1 VPTLTFADKAPI
13 WLFAAI
19 PGAEAPKDQSCENP
33 SQSSRIGAPA
43 SSMDG
48 VQLPSSCDSKRATR
62 KRASGFTGQPLKMSL
77 NACAKVLAKP
87 RMRRLELKFSVSSDR
102 RGYCTAL
109 GTLVRRMKTRRARI
123 AKIPSTK
130 RTIVG
135 GAWEPRAL
143 GTSRRFSGGA
153 RLCPSKLIQLTFGP
167 RSSAF

>member
-48 VQLPSSCDSKRATR
+48 VQLPSSCDSNGLTR

-123 AKIPSTK
+123 AKIP
-130 RTIVG
+130 
-135 GAWEPRAL
+135 
-143 GTSRRFSGGA
+143 FN
-153 RLCPSKLIQLTFGP
+153 
-167 RSSAF
+167 